1 MAIEMR
7 FIWDGKVMLNYVS
20 ICFQTGWVLCEK
32 EMESEVVTGHFW
44 FWEADSEMEI
54 CIHEACCVYSQDGY
68 LNEEK
73 IAGLGR
79 EEN

>member
-1 MAIEMR
+1 
-7 FIWDGKVMLNYVS
+7 
-20 ICFQTGWVLCEK
+20 
-32 EMESEVVTGHFW
+32 MESEVVTGHFW

-68 LNEEK
+68 LKEEK

>member
-1 MAIEMR
+1 M
-7 FIWDGKVMLNYVS
+7 FLYVS
-20 ICFQTGWVLCEK
+20 RLDEFYVRKKWNQRWSQVISG
-32 EMESEVVTGHFW
+32 

-68 LNEEK
+68 LKEEK